1 MSTTK
6 TIYVMLKLTTLYFF
20 YNKDECDVSFGLN
33 DDDKK
38 KDSSLSSTTII
49 YEPQPSTSN
58 KPSTSKQTATK
69 GKLKTHKIHFTSE
82 YNPIIKMYIHCT
94 HG

>member
-1 MSTTK
+1 
-6 TIYVMLKLTTLYFF
+6 MLKLTTIFF
-20 YNKDECDVSFGLN
+20 CNKYECDVSFGLN

-58 KPSTSKQTATK
+58 KPSTSKQSGTK
-69 GKLKTHKIHFTSE
+69 GKLKTHKRHFPSE
-82 YNPIIKMYIHCT
+82 YYPVKIIKMYIHCKY
-94 HG
+94 G

>member
-1 MSTTK
+1 MQK
-6 TIYVMLKLTTLYFF
+6 KFF
-20 YNKDECDVSFGLN
+20 FCCEDECDVSFGRN

-58 KPSTSKQTATK
+58 EPSTSKQSATK
-69 GKLKTHKIHFTSE
+69 GNIE
-82 YNPIIKMYIHCT
+82 NPQNTFYL
-94 HG
+94 